1 MVTKGYQ
8 AHNCMSLS
16 YIITMSPAK
25 RFHEPAVKVPGV
37 SCTSPHFLQE
47 ADHLVQHLKSLDSNA
62 IAQMMSLSQS
72 LAELNH
78 QRYQTYRDNVT
89 HTEQVAAAFF
99 AGDAYQSLSFNTI
112 PPEAA
117 KKAQDHLLFLSGLYG
132 LLKPYDFMQPYRL
145 EMGCKTQSVLG
156 YSLYDYWL
164 PRLAPAINTLA
175 TSIAADYHFNL
186 ASSEYGK
193 AVDCAK
199 LDIPT
204 IDFVFAKPKAD
215 AYRVIGVMAKRA
227 RGSMARYLLTH
238 DIQSL
243 EDVRNFNLGYHF
255 SAEHSN
261 DRKFVFLESS

>member
-1 MVTKGYQ
+1 MVARGYQ
-8 AHNCMSLS
+8 AHTAMSLS

-25 RFHEPAVKVPGV
+25 RFHEPAVEVPRV
-37 SCTSPHFLQE
+37 SCTSPQFLHE
-47 ADHLVQHLKSLDSNA
+47 ADYLVQYLKSLDSDA
-62 IAQMMSLSQS
+62 IAKMMSLSQS

-78 QRYQTYRDNVT
+78 QRYQSYRNNVT

-99 AGDAYQSLSFNTI
+99 SGDAYQSLSFNTI

-117 KKAQDHLLFLSGLYG
+117 KRAQDRLLFLSGLYG
-132 LLKPYDFMQPYRL
+132 FLKPYDFMQPYRL

-156 YSLYDYWL
+156 HSLYDYWL
-164 PRLAPAINTLA
+164 PRLAPAINELA
-175 TSIAADYHFNL
+175 ISIAADYHFNL

-193 AVDCAK
+193 AIDCTK
-199 LDIPT
+199 LNVPT

-215 AYRVIGVMAKRA
+215 TYRVIGVMAKRA

-243 EDVRNFNLGYHF
+243 EDVRNFNLGYRF
-255 SAEHSN
+255 SAQHSN
-261 DRKFVFLESS
+261 DRKFVFLESN